1 LVCSVEA
8 ETEEQPNEDEA
19 GDDEVE
25 DETGGDASIQGGEPS
40 TKKAR
45 IADSAAED
53 NQDAKKPSDSGGGAS
68 LERNEDQEQ
77 EEPEE
82 EPEDDD
88 DDDDDSEGGDGTDE
102 GVAWQYLDTA
112 RELYQQALASLEGD
126 QDQDQ
131 GSSSSSS
138 PLVARLRGE
147 LARTVS
153 RKKKKSQR
161 KSPKSLS
168 DLNRQ

>member
-1 LVCSVEA
+1 MVCSVEA
-8 ETEEQPNEDEA
+8 ETEEQPNEGEA

-53 NQDAKKPSDSGGGAS
+53 NQDAKKPSDSGGAS

-82 EPEDDD
+82 EPED

-138 PLVARLRGE
+138 SSPLVARLRGE

-168 DLNRQ
+168 HLNRQ